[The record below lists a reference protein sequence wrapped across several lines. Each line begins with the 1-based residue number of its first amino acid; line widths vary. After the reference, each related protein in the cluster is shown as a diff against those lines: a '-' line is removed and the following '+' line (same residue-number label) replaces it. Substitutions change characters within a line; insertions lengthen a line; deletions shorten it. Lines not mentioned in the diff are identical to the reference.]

1 MTIYSLFYL
10 FFTIYLKDIK
20 AKTDMGILIDGLIH
34 GETSATVVTKKYFKE
49 SAYTGAYSFTFTG
62 ESYNMAL
69 NHRQAMQGGVGVS
82 LNTVIDNND
91 QVLRFCDVNE
101 FCPQISLKYLV
112 VNPTITITG
121 ATGVGNVYGSGYRWY
136 YLKLESDPKYYP
148 LKLEVNFSNLPVSG
162 VPYYPVQQY
171 NGNGILFA
179 GLYFFSGMTG
189 MQTPSTSYAVAYR
202 DITGTDNSNGYG
214 RVMTVSE
221 IDNIYFSIYHNSAL
235 FGSADMDVIIGGE
248 SGTSVT
254 YGGSASTTTDLSAMR
269 FYYTSAGTHSLGGG
283 QNEWLIS
290 LIFDASWNAY
300 NILPTDENYK
310 GKVVKYRNTVC
321 RNGSKT
327 ADLHPISVD
336 AYLCPAF
343 WAEVTSQLSVKIK
356 FYLQRQPGTTGSI
369 GVTVRTYTGTTTSDL
384 SLTHT
389 YNVGISV
396 ADYTQQELTVFE
408 GGFSPSMFRVTF
420 ATQSPASGTIGWST
434 GTWTHSPA
442 WSPQTQYVSTT
453 ETGVEKVFTSV
464 GGLSFGAWGS
474 DFNANLGANGAE

>member
-1 MTIYSLFYL
+1 
-10 FFTIYLKDIK
+10 
-20 AKTDMGILIDGLIH
+20 MGILIDGLIH
-34 GETSATVVTKKYFKE
+34 GETSATVVTEKYFKE
-49 SAYTGAYSFTFTG
+49 SAYSGTYTLDFTG
-62 ESYNMAL
+62 ENYNKAL
-69 NHRQAMQGGVGVS
+69 NYTKAMEGGVGVNV
-82 LNTVIDNND
+82 LIPHENR

-101 FCPQISLKYLV
+101 FCPQISLKYLI
-112 VNPTITITG
+112 VNPTIAITG

-148 LKLEVNFSNLPVSG
+148 LKLEVNFSNLPASG
-162 VPYYPVQQY
+162 SAYHPVQQY
-171 NGNGILFA
+171 TGNGTMYA

-189 MQTPSTSYAVAYR
+189 MQTASTSYAVAYR
-202 DITGTDNSNGYG
+202 NITGTDNSNGYG

-221 IDNIYFSIYHNSAL
+221 IDNIYFSIYHNNAL

-327 ADLHPISVD
+327 ADLYPISVD

-343 WAEVTSQLSVKIK
+343 WAEVASPVTIKIN
-356 FYLQRQPGTTGSI
+356 FTLQSWPGTQGN
-369 GVTVRTYTGTTTSDL
+369 GVGMVVRAYTGDSTSTMTEVY
-384 SLTHT
+384 SNYVSAGNGGAFTN
-389 YNVGISV
+389 Y
-396 ADYTQQELTVFE
+396 EFTVFA
-408 GGFSPSMFRVTF
+408 GNYSPNIYKVTF
-420 ATQSPASGTIGWST
+420 TPTNTMSGMIDWNN
-434 GTWTHSPA
+434 GTYSHNLA
-442 WSPQTQYVSTT
+442 WSPTSKTVSTSD
-453 ETGVEKVFTSV
+453 TGNEIAFNSV
-464 GGLSFGAWGS
+464 GNS
-474 DFNANLGANGAE
+474 NLGNGIWGNDFVANVGY